1 MLLSSCQRNSYIAVH
16 DLKLQ
21 FLGETLPDHGHV
33 CPPAYM
39 TVQASTPPPAE
50 TASTTWTQKLASEA
64 GINPVE
70 YMALTEGVAMVSS
83 RV

>member
-1 MLLSSCQRNSYIAVH
+1 MILSFNFSAKFSVIMDILAPLSYI
-16 DLKLQ
+16 
-21 FLGETLPDHGHV
+21 
-33 CPPAYM
+33 
-39 TVQASTPPPAE
+39 TVQGSTPPPAE

-70 YMALTEGVAMVSS
+70 YMALTEGVAIVSS